1 MSLNVI
7 ITKPTSVTD
16 AGSPYSLLAETVS
29 HSFSRFP
36 AQAGLPKTT
45 ANPSYN
51 PVLLLDLGIC
61 IEQISIEGI
70 VNTTALNAGDPTKAQ
85 LESVMRGW
93 FIATSVTPN
102 QMTKLTI
109 NSTQSY
115 YGAFKSA
122 TFSQQAAQEDRWS
135 FSLIFLVSSTA

>member
-1 MSLNVI
+1 
-7 ITKPTSVTD
+7 
-16 AGSPYSLLAETVS
+16 
-29 HSFSRFP
+29 
-36 AQAGLPKTT
+36 
-45 ANPSYN
+45 
-51 PVLLLDLGIC
+51 
-61 IEQISIEGI
+61 
-70 VNTTALNAGDPTKAQ
+70 
-85 LESVMRGW
+85 MRGW

-109 NSTQSY
+109 NATQSY